1 MILFLACTWLVVFTI
16 GWVAG
21 MVAASQLRP
30 VPSRHRTTSHVR
42 TICRP
47 YDAARERT

>member
-16 GWVAG
+16 GWVVG
-21 MVAASQLRP
+21 MVAGSQLRP
-30 VPSRHRTTSHVR
+30 GPTRHRTTSHVR

-47 YDAARERT
+47 YDAAKERS